1 MNGVKIMVKINKII
15 GIDLGIINLVVL
27 VMEGNEVKV
36 ILNVEGGCIILS
48 IVVFKGDEILVGEV
62 VKC

>member
-1 MNGVKIMVKINKII
+1 MVKINKII